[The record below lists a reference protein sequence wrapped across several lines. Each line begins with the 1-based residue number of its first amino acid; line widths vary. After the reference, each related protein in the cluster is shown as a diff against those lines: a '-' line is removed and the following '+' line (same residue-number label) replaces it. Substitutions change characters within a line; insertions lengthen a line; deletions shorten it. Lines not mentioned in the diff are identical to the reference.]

1 MTRNQLISRF
11 FKKINM
17 KNIDSGIETFNKVI
31 QDFGNSMDSLTREIS
46 ADVEKSNREAEYRER
61 KNKENLDKIWGKR
74 K

>member
-1 MTRNQLISRF
+1 
-11 FKKINM
+11 M